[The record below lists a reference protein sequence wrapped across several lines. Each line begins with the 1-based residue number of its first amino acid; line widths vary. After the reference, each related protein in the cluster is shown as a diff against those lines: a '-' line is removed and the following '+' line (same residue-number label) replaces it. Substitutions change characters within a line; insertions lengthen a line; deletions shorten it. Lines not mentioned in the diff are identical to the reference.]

1 MHPGEVAAT
10 PPSSHDKRNETSEQ
24 IDDRNADEARN
35 VGNSEVKEA
44 AEQALQSAK
53 DENTGEEVMEV
64 EQARNVGN
72 SEVKGAVEQ
81 ALQSTKDENT
91 GEEVMEVEQARNVG
105 NSEVKEAV
113 EQALQSTKD
122 ENTGE
127 EGPVE
132 TLLPST
138 NCEHTENEDEKVK
151 QHPSLLSDEKDE
163 SAAVEQPEASNQ
175 SDKAVISHHPGINTT
190 GAVGI
195 EAATAA
201 SAVDAIDSTVH
212 VTPALEHRPVPSDAN
227 ENELATLEYLSTKVD
242 PIFTPLLNQ
251 LIIEV
256 SDVSNC
262 LRFGFLLYPTYGA
275 KNIEFFVSYVAKK
288 PDDVKKFV
296 MTYLNS

>member
-1 MHPGEVAAT
+1 MHPGEVATT

-24 IDDRNADEARN
+24 IDDRNADEAR
-35 VGNSEVKEA
+35 S
-44 AEQALQSAK
+44 
-53 DENTGEEVMEV
+53 
-64 EQARNVGN
+64 VGN

-195 EAATAA
+195 EASTAA

-212 VTPALEHRPVPSDAN
+212 VTPALEHRPLEHRPVPSDAN

-262 LRFGFLLYPTYGA
+262 LRFGLLLYPTYGA
-275 KNIEFFVSYVAKK
+275 KNIEFFVSYVPKK